1 MVSTAGASAAGIRQ
15 RPAGR
20 WRIPHDR
27 LVLVPYARTYEDIFP
42 VTTRHTPER
51 DRNSPGTDELRRKAR
66 HMDNGLIR

>member
-20 WRIPHDR
+20 WRIPAA